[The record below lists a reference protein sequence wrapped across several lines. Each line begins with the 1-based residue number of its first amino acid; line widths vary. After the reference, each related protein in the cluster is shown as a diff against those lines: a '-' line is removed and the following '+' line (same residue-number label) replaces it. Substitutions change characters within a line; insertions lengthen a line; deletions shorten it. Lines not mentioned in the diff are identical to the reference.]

1 MTFDI
6 ISPIL
11 GFEGLKTVNLEKID
25 DFFMKLK
32 SPDNTTEFTLINP
45 FMLRSYDFE
54 VPAYFKKLLELDE
67 NTNISIFNIMITT
80 SPIEDSTVNFIAPL
94 IFNHDRKIMAQ
105 VLLDAS
111 KHQDFGIIESI
122 SSYI

>member
-11 GFEGLKTVNLEKID
+11 GFDDIKKIELEKID
-25 DFFMKLK
+25 NFFMKLK
-32 SPDNTTEFTLINP
+32 IPNNTTEFTLINP
-45 FMLRSYDFE
+45 FMLRNYDFE
-54 VPAYFKKLLELDE
+54 VPVYFKKLLELDE

-80 SPIEDSTVNFIAPL
+80 APIEDSTVNFIAPL
-94 IFNHDRKIMAQ
+94 IFNLDRGIMAQ

-122 SSYI
+122 SSYL